1 MAYGPA
7 HVERKFLN
15 VPMGA
20 TWAELTLTAS
30 DMASGDRKIVVHAQ
44 QLVPQKGH
52 AKTEYH
58 RTVTVIIAL
67 PYRSFMIINT
77 TT

>member
-7 HVERKFLN
+7 HVERKFLD

-30 DMASGDRKIVVHAQ
+30 NMPSGDRKIVVHAQ

-52 AKTEYH
+52 AKSEFH
-58 RTVTVIIAL
+58 RTVRAQRLAGGCFIAM
-67 PYRSFMIINT
+67 ST
-77 TT
+77 